1 MYQFRHHDVTSTA
14 HLVFLVIALALIFE
28 VVGIF
33 TSSVFFWVLFIFFY
47 ISFVLVF
54 IIQVISSSLFIQTTK
69 SYNIFKMSDISQ
81 LVWTWHQNQNYPSD
95 AECEIIGP
103 MWWRKCNQRLF
114 PSCSLF
120 WICPCLSG
128 KYIAILYFKSVH
140 KSIVSGEYCNG
151 FLVLL
156 QEESRCFTLHLGNN
170 DGQHGAL
177 YIQLHLLQTLL
188 QVGDI
193 YMIPARVSLLSKLK
207 YYILGCVKRT
217 GFPKKESDG

>member
-1 MYQFRHHDVTSTA
+1 MQVYQFRHHDVTSTA

-81 LVWTWHQNQNYPSD
+81 LVWTWHQNQNCPSD

-120 WICPCLSG
+120 WICACLSG
-128 KYIAILYFKSVH
+128 KYTAILYFKSVH
-140 KSIVSGEYCNG
+140 KSIVCQVNIAMAFWFFYKRSPG
-151 FLVLL
+151 V
-156 QEESRCFTLHLGNN
+156 SRYILAIMMVNMV
-170 DGQHGAL
+170 L
-177 YIQLHLLQTLL
+177 YISNY
-188 QVGDI
+188 I
-193 YMIPARVSLLSKLK
+193 CCKL
-207 YYILGCVKRT
+207 YYR
-217 GFPKKESDG
+217 